1 MMALRTG
8 GRRFCPNCNEVVET
22 RVLPEGYKQIDYH
35 GVLAKRRKI
44 VCGRDRDGTGGCGHM
59 WFTIEMPDAA
69 VG

>member
-44 VCGRDRDGTGGCGHM
+44 VCGTDRDGKNGCGHM
-59 WFTIEMPDAA
+59 WFTIEVPDAT
-69 VG
+69 VC